1 MRFLS
6 KFSIAVLLPVAMV
19 SLVLV
24 SVGVSIW
31 VSYRVESQELMK
43 LATQSLEAL
52 RTERRERLE
61 RDLTAVSAEIV
72 VAATRNATVRTMNSF
87 ARSWRLLDDPQQELQ
102 KTFITD
108 NPHPQGKRADLS
120 WSGDNSTYSTVHA
133 QTHDEFRAMLET
145 YGYHDV
151 FLVDLEGNVIYS
163 VKKEEDFATNL
174 QTGKFRESGL
184 ARVYQQVMKLEAGE
198 TAFEDF
204 SPYAPSAGGAAAF
217 IAHPIF
223 DRQGGRVGALVYQI
237 SDSLISGIA
246 NAPTGLGQTGRV
258 YFVGGDHLNRSGVD
272 DTQGD
277 GSGPNG
283 LERIETL
290 AVQMALAG
298 ETGSLETQGHGG
310 ERVLVAFGPLNAL
323 GKNWAV
329 IAEQD
334 MSEVMSGVRDL
345 LNMLVLNGLIVTA
358 LVSVVALWFSRSLV
372 NPLAKVTRSMV
383 EIGKKNYKVKV
394 DGTERGDE
402 IGEISK
408 SLEQFRQSLLE
419 AEETARENEFRGA
432 AFSSSSAAI
441 MMVNNDLDILH
452 MNEAGMALLQKHEA
466 RLREC
471 APDFTAKDII
481 GKNADLFHP
490 PALRERVRN
499 LLLQEENLPYR
510 ATISVT
516 NLRLNLDINRVHGP
530 DGNPIG
536 YVVEWV
542 DVTEDFMNT
551 ALLSSIDSNQV
562 KIEFAPDGVA
572 TKSNNLFRKIL
583 GAGTKLDD
591 LTLEGLLKEQKME
604 QDKVDDI
611 LASIH
616 RGESV
621 FGRYDLASS
630 EGGRV
635 TFEGGITPVI
645 CDKGDLLNIVLI
657 ATDVTE
663 TRREIEASEV
673 RRAEMEAAQN
683 RVVDAL
689 RDGLSRLSDGDL
701 TTEITDAFSE
711 NYEQLRHD
719 FNRAVDNLL
728 TAMRGVVENA
738 EMIQGEASEIS
749 NAADDLSQRT
759 ERQAATLEETATA
772 LDELTSSVRSAA
784 DGAAHAN
791 EVVESARK
799 NAEVSGEVVRE
810 AVEAMGEIET
820 SSLQISKITGVI
832 DDIAFQTNLLAL
844 NAGVEAA
851 RAGEAGRGFAVVA
864 SEVRALA
871 QRSSDAAR
879 EINELISASGSQVKR
894 GVHLVDQAGEALV
907 GIVESVSE
915 ISRNVGEI
923 AISAREQSAGLAEI
937 NEAVNQLDQV
947 TQQNAAMFEQTTAAS
962 HSLTCEAQ
970 TLTSTMS
977 RFKTDQAERPAAQI
991 IESDVFVEPVLQTEE
1006 SALHPHPLA
1015 APKSSVAI
1023 AQQIEADHTYED
1035 WDEF

>member
-1 MRFLS
+1 MMMDDTLSIQEINPAMEALFAEKREEFLS
-6 KFSIAVLLPVAMV
+6 CIKGFPMGGVEGESLETFLQAATDPTVLDRIAAAENLPCMV
-19 SLVLV
+19 DLV
-24 SVGVSIW
+24 VGESR
-31 VSYRVESQELMK
+31 YRVMINDV
-43 LATQSLEAL
+43 
-52 RTERRERLE
+52 
-61 RDLTAVSAEIV
+61 RDAEEILIGY
-72 VAATRNATVRTMNSF
+72 VA
-87 ARSWRLLDDPQQELQ
+87 E
-102 KTFITD
+102 
-108 NPHPQGKRADLS
+108 
-120 WSGDNSTYSTVHA
+120 WSD
-133 QTHDEFRAMLET
+133 
-145 YGYHDV
+145 
-151 FLVDLEGNVIYS
+151 
-163 VKKEEDFATNL
+163 
-174 QTGKFRESGL
+174 
-184 ARVYQQVMKLEAGE
+184 
-198 TAFEDF
+198 
-204 SPYAPSAGGAAAF
+204 
-217 IAHPIF
+217 
-223 DRQGGRVGALVYQI
+223 I
-237 SDSLISGIA
+237 SDSFVNHALMKAIDENQIKVDLSLDGEIMSCNAHFSDLLGREIESLPGLAFEELYSGSDGDSKKFQQVIKQVSQGA
-246 NAPTGLGQTGRV
+246 SLYDHFVLTG
-258 YFVGGDHLNRSGVD
+258 S
-272 DTQGD
+272 D
-277 GSGPNG
+277 GSQ
-283 LERIETL
+283 LVID
-290 AVQMALAG
+290 
-298 ETGSLETQGHGG
+298 GG
-310 ERVLVAFGPLNAL
+310 FVP
-323 GKNWAV
+323 
-329 IAEQD
+329 
-334 MSEVMSGVRDL
+334 VRDL
-345 LNMLVLNGLIVTA
+345 
-358 LVSVVALWFSRSLV
+358 
-372 NPLAKVTRSMV
+372 
-383 EIGKKNYKVKV
+383 
-394 DGTERGDE
+394 DG
-402 IGEISK
+402 
-408 SLEQFRQSLLE
+408 
-419 AEETARENEFRGA
+419 
-432 AFSSSSAAI
+432 
-441 MMVNNDLDILH
+441 
-452 MNEAGMALLQKHEA
+452 
-466 RLREC
+466 RLMR
-471 APDFTAKDII
+471 
-481 GKNADLFHP
+481 
-490 PALRERVRN
+490 
-499 LLLQEENLPYR
+499 
-510 ATISVT
+510 
-516 NLRLNLDINRVHGP
+516 
-530 DGNPIG
+530 
-536 YVVEWV
+536 
-542 DVTEDFMNT
+542 
-551 ALLSSIDSNQV
+551 
-562 KIEFAPDGVA
+562 
-572 TKSNNLFRKIL
+572 
-583 GAGTKLDD
+583 
-591 LTLEGLLKEQKME
+591 
-604 QDKVDDI
+604 
-611 LASIH
+611 
-616 RGESV
+616 
-621 FGRYDLASS
+621 
-630 EGGRV
+630 
-635 TFEGGITPVI
+635 
-645 CDKGDLLNIVLI
+645 IVLI

-784 DGAAHAN
+784 DGAAHAS